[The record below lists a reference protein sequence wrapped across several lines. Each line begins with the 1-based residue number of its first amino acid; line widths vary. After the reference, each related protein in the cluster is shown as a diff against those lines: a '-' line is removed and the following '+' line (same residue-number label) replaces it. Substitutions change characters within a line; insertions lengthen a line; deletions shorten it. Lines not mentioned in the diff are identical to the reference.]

1 MYLIPQIKY
10 RLGLLLNPK
19 VHKEVYEKMNRYEL
33 LTIFPATLTDEQRD
47 NTLSKYTSLIEKDGG
62 KIQVVNKWGIKKFA
76 YPINYKNEGFYILVE
91 FDAEPSLPKTVN
103 DLMNIDEHIV
113 RHLCI
118 RKEIAK

>member
-1 MYLIPQIKY
+1 
-10 RLGLLLNPK
+10 
-19 VHKEVYEKMNRYEL
+19 MNRYEL